1 MNYTHLIDK
10 FKSASPMKKY
20 NILLLAFIFL
30 IAQQSFAQSGRLKA
44 ANRSFENMSYI
55 EAIRNYED
63 YLRTAKTGTPE
74 MKEALTKLGY
84 SYRKVQDSRNAERI
98 YAELIDRYSKDLES
112 EIYLYFAQALANNGK
127 YKESQ
132 KMYSRYGQEQTT
144 DMRGRRFTVAYMD
157 NSHFYQDSATYK
169 IDYLYALNSRQS
181 DFSPM
186 YYKNGLVFVSAR
198 EEGGAIKRVFMQNQT
213 PFLDLFMFPDTA
225 ELRKDNIVAMKQASG
240 VGGGSSFSASEKL
253 EAMATEEKE
262 KPLSKIEQFS
272 KTLNSKYHEG
282 PVTFF
287 KDYKKLVFTRNNY
300 NKGRSRTSSD
310 GVNKLK
316 LYMAVENGKHWGGVK
331 ELPFNNDDYSCGHPA
346 LSPDDTKLYFVSDMP
361 GGFGGTDI
369 YVVDYRDGN
378 WGSPVNLGREI
389 NTEGNE
395 MFPFMDENGNMYF
408 SSDGHEGL
416 GGLDVFYVEMKEGIP
431 VSDIKN
437 LGAPINSE
445 KDDFG
450 FITNGTR
457 SSGYFSSNRKR
468 GYGDDNL
475 YSFRHG
481 CRQLNILVYDAGS
494 KKPLEA
500 VDVRMS
506 KNGENKELFVT
517 GSDGKVTVCLETGT
531 DFEFKAMKE
540 GYESNGVSYGTFA
553 SSLKN
558 QTSITIYLEKSKAPI
573 IKGTIVSEV
582 NQRPIQGAV
591 VTLKNGK
598 DGSEEQIVTGA
609 DGRYE
614 FQPKKEGEYSVTAA
628 KDRYAENT
636 ESLGKV
642 KQTRKGPK
650 TVEQNLGLVGQ
661 GDIFRLENIY
671 YDFGQYF
678 IRPDAAKELETKL
691 IPILK
696 KYPNMRIEVRSHTD
710 SRASDAFNLKLS
722 ANRARAVLDYLA
734 ARGINTKRVVA
745 KGYGETELLNNC
757 DDEAECKEDQHQAN
771 RRTEFK
777 ILDISAV
784 GMN

>member
-1 MNYTHLIDK
+1 
-10 FKSASPMKKY
+10 MKKY
-20 NILLLAFIFL
+20 NIWLLAFIFL
-30 IAQQSFAQSGRLKA
+30 IAQPTYAQSGRLKA

-63 YLRTAKTGTPE
+63 YLRTAKVGSPE

-157 NSHFYQDSATYK
+157 NSHFFQDSATYK

-240 VGGGSSFSASEKL
+240 VGGGSTFSASEKL

-287 KDYKKLVFTRNNY
+287 KDYKKLIFTRNNY

-331 ELPFNNDDYSCGHPA
+331 ELPFNSDDYSCGHPA

-369 YVVDYRDGN
+369 YVVEYRDGN
-378 WGSPVNLGREI
+378 WSSPVNLGREI

-395 MFPFMDENGNMYF
+395 MFPYMDENGNLYF

-450 FITNGTR
+450 FITNGNR

-481 CRQLNILVYDAGS
+481 CRQLNILVYDADS

-517 GSDGKVTVCLETGT
+517 GSDGKISVCLETGT
-531 DFEFKAMKE
+531 DFEFKALKE

-598 DGSEEQIVTGA
+598 DGSKEQIVTGA

-614 FQPKKEGEYSVTAA
+614 FQPKKEGEYSVTAS
-628 KDRYAENT
+628 KDRYAVNT

-642 KQTRKGPK
+642 KQSKKSPK

-691 IPILK
+691 IPILR

-710 SRASDAFNLKLS
+710 SRSSDSFNLKLS

-734 ARGINTKRVVA
+734 ARGIDTKRVVA

-757 DDEAECKEDQHQAN
+757 DDETQCREDQHQAN

>member
-1 MNYTHLIDK
+1 
-10 FKSASPMKKY
+10 MKKCK
-20 NILLLAFIFL
+20 IWLLAFIII
-30 IAQQSFAQSGRLKA
+30 IAQQTFAQSSRLKA

-63 YLRTAKTGTPE
+63 FLRTAKTGTPE
-74 MKEALTKLGY
+74 MKESLTKLAF

-98 YAELIDRYSKDLES
+98 YAELIESFSKDLES

-169 IDYLYALNSRQS
+169 VDYLYSLNSRQS

-186 YYKNGLVFVSAR
+186 YYKSGLVFVSAR

-213 PFLDLFMFPDTA
+213 PFLDLFMFADTT
-225 ELRKDNIVAMKQASG
+225 ELRKDNIKAMKQASG
-240 VGGGSSFSASEKL
+240 AVGGSTFSTSDKL

-287 KDYKKLVFTRNNY
+287 KDYKKIVFTRNNY

-316 LYMAVENGKHWGGVK
+316 LYIAAENGKTWGSVK
-331 ELPFNNDDYSCGHPA
+331 ELPFNSDDYSCGHPS
-346 LSPDDTKLYFVSDMP
+346 LSPDESKLYFVSDMP

-395 MFPFMDENGNMYF
+395 MYPYVDENGNMYF

-431 VSDIKN
+431 INDVKN
-437 LGAPINSE
+437 LGTPINSE

-450 FITNGTR
+450 LITNGTR

-481 CRQLNILVYDAGS
+481 CRQLNLLVYDAES

-500 VDVRMS
+500 VDVRML

-517 GSDGKVTVCLETGT
+517 GTDGKVTVCLETGS
-531 DFEFKAMKE
+531 DFEFKALKE

-553 SSLKN
+553 YSLKN

-573 IKGTIVSEV
+573 IKGTIVSEL

-598 DGSEEQIVTGA
+598 DGSKEQIVTGE

-614 FQPKKEGEYSVTAA
+614 FQPKKEGEYSVTAS
-628 KDRYAENT
+628 KDLYAINT

-642 KQTRKGPK
+642 KQSRKSPK

-671 YDFGQYF
+671 YDYGQFF
-678 IRPDAAKELETKL
+678 IRSDAAKELEAKL

-696 KYPNMRIEVRSHTD
+696 KYPNMKIEVRSHTD
-710 SRASDAFNLKLS
+710 SRSSDAFNLKLS
-722 ANRARAVLDYLA
+722 TNRARAVLDYLA
-734 ARGINTKRVVA
+734 ARGIDTRRIVA
-745 KGYGETELLNNC
+745 NGYGETELLNNC
-757 DDEAECKEDQHQAN
+757 DDEVACKEDQHQAN